1 MASVTAIE
9 YPTTVARTAA
19 ADDLPRRVAALRETL
34 RRFGYTR
41 AILFGS
47 GARGDVHEGSDLDV
61 IVIRETDLPFV
72 ERPRALLE
80 MLPLGLAV
88 DVVVYTPAEFA
99 RLSRDPRGVLASALA
114 EGVEL

>member
-1 MASVTAIE
+1 MPAA
-9 YPTTVARTAA
+9 PNDDRTQ
-19 ADDLPRRVAALRETL
+19 RITALRAVL
-34 RRFGYTR
+34 RRFGYQR

-47 GARGDVHEGSDLDV
+47 AARGDMHEGSDLDV
-61 IVIRETDLPFV
+61 IVVRATDLPFV

-80 MLPLGLAV
+80 ALPRGLAV
-88 DVVVYTPAEFA
+88 DVLVYTPEEFA

>member
-1 MASVTAIE
+1 MSWSPSRE
-9 YPTTVARTAA
+9 DAA
-19 ADDLPRRVAALRETL
+19 HRVAALRDVL
-34 RRFGYTR
+34 RRFGYER

-47 GARGDVHEGSDLDV
+47 AARGDQREGSDLDV
-61 IVIRETDLPFV
+61 IVVRTTDLPFV

-80 MLPLGLAV
+80 MLPPGLAV
-88 DVVVYTPAEFA
+88 DVLVYTPEEFS

>member
-1 MASVTAIE
+1 M
-9 YPTTVARTAA
+9 PWTAA
-19 ADDLPRRVAALRETL
+19 TVDLPGRIAALREAL

-47 GARGDVHEGSDLDV
+47 AARGDVHEGSDLDV
-61 IVIRETDLPFV
+61 IVVRETDLPFV

-80 MLPLGLAV
+80 MLREGLAA
-88 DVVVYTPAEFA
+88 DVLVYTPSEFA

>member
-1 MASVTAIE
+1 M
-9 YPTTVARTAA
+9 PTL
-19 ADDLPRRVAALRETL
+19 ADDDLTARIAALREAL
-34 RRFGYTR
+34 RGFGYER

-47 GARGDVHEGSDLDV
+47 AARGDQHEGSDLDV
-61 IVIRETDLPFV
+61 IVVRATDLPFV

-80 MLPLGLAV
+80 ALPRGLAV
-88 DVVVYTPAEFA
+88 DVLVYTPEEFA